1 MFDHDFLD
9 PAGPIVRAS
18 QLPTP
23 GLRSEFFTRARRKEF
38 IALFRGIHVRADYWY
53 TLDRHEQYRLR
64 ISAAVAADPDISV
77 SRAPADPCIS
87 VSRNPA
93 DPRISVSRNPADPRI
108 VVSHESAAALWH
120 LPSVG
125 PWPDKVHSI
134 AARAGGGRS
143 TATFV
148 RHAVGLPNDPV
159 TIAGMSVTSLARTV
173 VDLSRST
180 PFPHAVAVADAALR
194 RTMHP
199 IRGLPRTSLTVD
211 DLRVELAAVPLR
223 LGTARAARVI
233 DFASPLADRPGES
246 LSRVSM
252 HEAGIEPPELQVE
265 LRGRSGKLYIV
276 DFWWRRLRK
285 IGEFDGR
292 AKYSDPEFL
301 RGRTPERALL
311 DEKMR
316 EDDLRA
322 ADNGMC
328 RWGWEIAV
336 SPSRL
341 RAHLA
346 AAGIH

>member
-1 MFDHDFLD
+1 MLDHDFLE
-9 PAGPIVRAS
+9 AIGPIVRTS

-23 GLRSEFFTRARRKEF
+23 GLRSEFFARARRREY
-38 IALFRGIHVRADYWY
+38 IALFRGSHVRAEYWH
-53 TLDRHEQYRLR
+53 TLDRHGQYRLR
-64 ISAAVAADPDISV
+64 VTAAAASDPAL
-77 SRAPADPCIS
+77 RAPGDTADQ
-87 VSRNPA
+87 
-93 DPRISVSRNPADPRI
+93 RI
-108 VVSHESAAALWH
+108 VVSHESAAALWR

-125 PWPDKVHSI
+125 PWPTRVH
-134 AARAGGGRS
+134 ALVPTARGGRS
-143 TATFV
+143 TAVFV
-148 RHAVGLPNDPV
+148 RHAVGLPADLV
-159 TIAGMSVTSLARTV
+159 TIDGMLVTSLARTV
-173 VDLSRST
+173 VDLSRSA
-180 PFPHAVAVADAALR
+180 PFPHAVAVVDAALR
-194 RTMHP
+194 RTKHP
-199 IRGLPRTSLTVD
+199 IRGLPRTTMTAD
-211 DLRVELAAVPLR
+211 DLRAELATVPVR

-233 DFASPLADRPGES
+233 DFANPLADRPGES

-265 LRGRSGKLYIV
+265 LRGRSGILYVV
-276 DFWWRRLRK
+276 DFYWRRLRK

-292 AKYSDPEFL
+292 GKYSDPEFL

-311 DEKMR
+311 DEKKR

-336 SPSRL
+336 SPSLL

>member
-1 MFDHDFLD
+1 MLDHDFLE
-9 PAGPIVRAS
+9 AIGPIVRTSRLA
-18 QLPTP
+18 TP
-23 GLRSEFFTRARRKEF
+23 GLRSEFFARARRGEYL
-38 IALFRGIHVRADYWY
+38 ALFRGTCVRADYWR
-53 TLDRHEQYRLR
+53 TLDRHGQYRLR
-64 ISAAVAADPDISV
+64 VTAAAASGPTLSASGDSADQ
-77 SRAPADPCIS
+77 R
-87 VSRNPA
+87 
-93 DPRISVSRNPADPRI
+93 
-108 VVSHESAAALWH
+108 VVISHESAAALWR

-125 PWPDKVHSI
+125 PWPKRVHSI
-134 AARAGGGRS
+134 APLARGGRS
-143 TATFV
+143 TQTFV
-148 RHAVGLPNDPV
+148 RHAVGLPNDLV
-159 TIAGMSVTSLARTV
+159 TIEGVLVTSLARTV
-173 VDLSRST
+173 VDLSRSA
-180 PFPHAVAVADAALR
+180 PFPHAVTVADAALR
-194 RTMHP
+194 RTKHP
-199 IRGLPRTSLTVD
+199 IRGLPRTSLTVK

-233 DFASPLADRPGES
+233 DFANPLADRPGES

-252 HEAGIEPPELQVE
+252 HEAGIEMPELQVA

-276 DFWWRRLRK
+276 DFYWRRLRK

-292 AKYSDPEFL
+292 GKYSDPEFL

-311 DEKMR
+311 DEKVR

-336 SPSRL
+336 SPSLL